1 MKHYIHLDTATIPL
15 TISSSGTFAYSTV
28 DLPGGCMKFR
38 AKWYENIEFV
48 CTYGK
53 CSVKGL
59 TSSRNSFTDVL
70 RTCLRL
76 VGLK

>member
-1 MKHYIHLDTATIPL
+1 MNYYIYLDTGTIPL

-28 DLPGGCMKFR
+28 DLPGGRMKFR

-53 CSVKGL
+53 YSVKGL
-59 TSSRNSFTDVL
+59 SVSRNSFTDVL
-70 RTCLRL
+70 EMCLRL
-76 VGLK
+76 VGLE

>member
-1 MKHYIHLDTATIPL
+1 MKYYIHLDTATIPL

-28 DLPGGCMKFR
+28 DLPEGCLKFR
-38 AKWYENIEFV
+38 AKRYENIEFV

-59 TSSRNSFTDVL
+59 SLSRNEFADVL
-70 RTCLRL
+70 RMCLRL

>member
-1 MKHYIHLDTATIPL
+1 MKYYIHLDAATIPL

-28 DLPGGCMKFR
+28 DLPGGRMKFR
-38 AKWYENIEFV
+38 AKRYESIEFV

-59 TSSRNSFTDVL
+59 SLSRNSFMDVL
-70 RTCLRL
+70 RMCLRL
-76 VGLK
+76 VGLE

>member
-1 MKHYIHLDTATIPL
+1 MKYYIYSNDTTIPL

-28 DLPGGCMKFR
+28 DLPEGRLKFR
-38 AKWYENIEFV
+38 AKRYENIEFV

-59 TSSRNSFTDVL
+59 SLSRNSFVDVL
-70 RTCLRL
+70 RMCLRM